1 MTESHPLSIHSNGTS
16 YSGQWRLVGETLEW
30 EVEGK
35 TYCIE
40 SDNDL
45 ATNVGKFV
53 RTLGRHILH
62 DDVVLKAC
70 LTCKHFQMS
79 GMAREMGRGQIGVC
93 SVHHDG
99 VQICH
104 LCDDYAECETKK

>member
-1 MTESHPLSIHSNGTS
+1 MTESHPLSLHSSDTS
-16 YSGQWRLVGETLEW
+16 YSAQWRLVGETLEW
-30 EVEGK
+30 DVDGK

-40 SDNDL
+40 SGNDL

-53 RTLGRHILH
+53 RTLGRHVLH

-79 GMAREMGRGQIGVC
+79 GMTREMGRGQRGVC
-93 SVHHDG
+93 GFHQSG
-99 VQICH
+99 VEICH
-104 LCDDYAECETKK
+104 LCDDYVEMTKK